1 MQNAIPSH
9 ATQISMEQYVI
20 PAKAVRQATVVIAAK
35 AGRLGNRLFLSAYF
49 MANALARGYRLMNP
63 ALGEYA
69 AFFEGSAKDPFCGF
83 PGTEAQMDPEIAAQ
97 CRAFLE
103 PLSGLAG
110 ILAPGGR
117 TLDIRH
123 SLDAMDGVYDLNC
136 SEFTSLLQDS
146 RLLAV
151 KGWKFRDDTNLVRH
165 HEVIA
170 RYFQPIASVRKPVES
185 LLSEA
190 RALGDEVI
198 GVHIRQG
205 DYRDWKNGIHYFET
219 EQYAHWMREVSQL
232 DACRNPVFLVCAS
245 DSVDDTC
252 FRGLKAVMGPGSV
265 IGDLHALSLCDRIM
279 GPPST
284 FSTWAS
290 FHGRKPL
297 CMLQHNHQ
305 EIVRTDFT
313 LHDRV

>member
-1 MQNAIPSH
+1 MISAIMHP
-9 ATQISMEQYVI
+9 
-20 PAKAVRQATVVIAAK
+20 ATVVIASK

-63 ALGEYA
+63 ALDEYA
-69 AFFEGSAKDPFCGF
+69 PFFEGSVGDPFCRF
-83 PGTEAQMDPEIAAQ
+83 PGVESRMDPEIAAQ
-97 CRAFLE
+97 CREVLG
-103 PLSGLAG
+103 PLFTIAG
-110 ILAPGGR
+110 ILMPGGG
-117 TLDIRH
+117 TLDIRK
-123 SLDAMDGVYDLNC
+123 SLDAVDGVYDLNGP
-136 SEFTSLLQDS
+136 EFTSLLQED
-146 RLLAV
+146 RFLAV
-151 KGWKFRDDTNLVRH
+151 KGWKFRDDINLSRH

-170 RYFQPIASVRKPVES
+170 RYFQPIASIRKPVEE

-190 RALGDEVI
+190 RSHGNEVI

-205 DYRDWKNGIHYFET
+205 DYKDWKNGVHYFET

-232 DACRNPVFLVCAS
+232 DASRNPVFLVCAS
-245 DSVDDTC
+245 DPVDETC
-252 FRGLKAVMGPGSV
+252 FRGLEVVMGPGSV

-297 CMLQHNHQ
+297 CMLQHHQ
-305 EIVRTDFT
+305 QKIFPAHFT

>member
-1 MQNAIPSH
+1 
-9 ATQISMEQYVI
+9 
-20 PAKAVRQATVVIAAK
+20 
-35 AGRLGNRLFLSAYF
+35 

-97 CRAFLE
+97 CREILE
-103 PLSGLAG
+103 HLSGLAAV
-110 ILAPGGR
+110 LAPGGK
-117 TLDIRH
+117 TLDIRQT
-123 SLDAMDGVYDLNC
+123 LDAVDDVYDLNAPG
-136 SEFTSLLQDS
+136 FTTLLQDA

-245 DSVDDTC
+245 DPVDDAS

-297 CMLQHNHQ
+297 CMLQHHRQ
-305 EIVRTDFT
+305 HISVSDFA